1 MNNLSVTFH
10 PTIAIQKFKYKT
22 LLNNTRI
29 DSIISNAVMKS
40 YLYQISRKWKYE
52 TIDTYAILELFGQKD
67 NVLF

>member
-1 MNNLSVTFH
+1 MLHF
-10 PTIAIQKFKYKT
+10 IQQSQFKNFNIQT

-52 TIDTYAILELFGQKD
+52 AIDTYAILELFGQKD